1 MYVCMHACTRADG
14 GMHRRRYRCVHTM
27 RTPFA
32 PKYTCRIYA
41 YSTSTPPHTT
51 LCLSDT
57 SSQGSNGRSRT
68 GVFTVYIYDLR
79 YLILSSYVYIY
90 IYMYIYTYLVLH
102 PRIQLHP
109 RLFPFPPPRSL
120 RRTFHK
126 RYTCCSDWCRKGKGV
141 VGWGLGLDLGLRRGG
156 EGRYE
161 GGSK

>member
-41 YSTSTPPHTT
+41 YSTSTPLHTT

-68 GVFTVYIYDLR
+68 GVFTVYIYI
-79 YLILSSYVYIY
+79 YVILGTSSCLHTCIYIY
-90 IYMYIYTYLVLH
+90 ICIYTHTQFSIHVSNSIPDFYPSHLLGRDVGHFLNDIPVVL
-102 PRIQLHP
+102 IGA
-109 RLFPFPPPRSL
+109 
-120 RRTFHK
+120 
-126 RYTCCSDWCRKGKGV
+126 GKERGWWAGV
-141 VGWGLGLDLGLRRGG
+141 WVWIWG
-156 EGRYE
+156 
-161 GGSK
+161 